1 MDLFNTTGNQTL
13 LPGQRLLKVKG
24 AEAAEKYP
32 MPRDCEAPLFDED
45 EDYLYLKKTDTN
57 GGVIL
62 LRYKLEE
69 DPIPHF
75 DPAKY
80 VTVDDFSKFKEE
92 ILNGFNNLQQTLTS
106 AAGNNSGNPNNGYN
120 KSNKQSNKSNN
131 GFSQSTADVS
141 ANGIQ

>member
-1 MDLFNTTGNQTL
+1 MDLFNNATSQTL
-13 LPGQRLLKVKG
+13 LPGQRLLKAKG

-32 MPRDCEAPLFDED
+32 MPRDCEACIFDED
-45 EDYLYLKKTDTN
+45 EDYLYIKKTDTN

-75 DPAKY
+75 DPKKY
-80 VTVDDFSKFKEE
+80 VTVDDFKNFKEE
-92 ILNGFNNLQQTLTS
+92 ILNGFNNLQQTI
-106 AAGNNSGNPNNGYN
+106 AGNSNSGNNGYN
-120 KSNKQSNKSNN
+120 KSGKQYNKPNN
-131 GFSQSTADVS
+131 GSSQSTADVS